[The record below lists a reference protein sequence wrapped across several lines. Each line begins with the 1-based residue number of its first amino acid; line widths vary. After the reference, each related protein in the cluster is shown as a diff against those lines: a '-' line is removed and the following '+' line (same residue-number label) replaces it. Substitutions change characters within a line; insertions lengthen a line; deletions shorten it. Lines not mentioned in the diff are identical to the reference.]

1 MSDEKNIKLEIIT
14 PNKVVFSKEVN
25 SVTLPGEAGSFQ
37 VLFNH
42 APLLSN
48 LTIGQIKIQNVD
60 DTIEYYAASGGFAVV
75 LENVV
80 TVLSETTERSNSI
93 DVKRAEAA
101 LDRAK
106 KRIAEK
112 APDLDYERAFIAME
126 RAKNRLRISQK

>member
-1 MSDEKNIKLEIIT
+1 MSDLKSIQLEIIT

-48 LTIGQIKIQNVD
+48 LTIGQIKIQNVN

-93 DVKRAEAA
+93 DVKRAESA

-112 APDLDYERAFIAME
+112 APGLDYDRAFIAME

>member
-1 MSDEKNIKLEIIT
+1 MSDLKSIQLEIIT

-48 LTIGQIKIQNVD
+48 LTIGQIKIQNVN

-80 TVLSETTERSNSI
+80 TVLSETTERSDLI
-93 DVKRAEAA
+93 DVKRAESA

-112 APDLDYERAFIAME
+112 APDLDYERAFLSME